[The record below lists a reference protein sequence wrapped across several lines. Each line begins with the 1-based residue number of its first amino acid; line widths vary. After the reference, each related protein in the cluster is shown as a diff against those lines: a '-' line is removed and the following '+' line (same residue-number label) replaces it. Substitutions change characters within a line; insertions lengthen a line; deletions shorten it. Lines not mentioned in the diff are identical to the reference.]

1 MGSGYKHRVFQ
12 VFLQWKNLKEASYRK
27 IDLGRNRTLSV
38 SGTAGL
44 YQGAMEFGFLTDAK
58 VWL

>member
-1 MGSGYKHRVFQ
+1 M
-12 VFLQWKNLKEASYRK
+12 FLQWKNLKEASYRK
-27 IDLGRNRTLSV
+27 IDLGRNRALSV

-44 YQGAMEFGFLTDAK
+44 YQGVMGFGFLTDAK